1 MSKHYAHNFKDN
13 CCSAICFLYLY
24 VKRYPTAA
32 LARRAESILPRNHLQ
47 AQNNTVRANNDI
59 KDDGVMHNTAYHV
72 SVSTVYAN

>member
-1 MSKHYAHNFKDN
+1 MSKLYAHNLKIIAVLQFF
-13 CCSAICFLYLY
+13 FLYLH

-32 LARRAESILPRNHLQ
+32 LARKAESILPRNHLQ

-59 KDDGVMHNTAYHV
+59 KDDGVMDNTAYHV